1 MCLSAPCGIRRINKF
16 RISLDLYPRNLGALC
31 LSCPHQANR
40 AVTGT
45 IPTGLGTHSMALG
58 SVAAMILWSRSG
70 SRYLERFNY
79 AGRVALTNYLTQT
92 ILGLTTPGW
101 LLADVGLTR
110 TTV

>member
-1 MCLSAPCGIRRINKF
+1 MSAPCGIRRITKF
-16 RISLDLYPRNLGALC
+16 RISLDLYPRNPGALC
-31 LSCPHQANR
+31 LSCPHHAKP

-45 IPTGLGTHSMALG
+45 IPTGLGNHSMALG
-58 SVAAMILWSRSG
+58 SMAAIILWSRSG

-79 AGRVALTNYLTQT
+79 AGWVALTDYLTQT

-101 LLADVGLTR
+101 LLTGVGLTR